1 MVPTVVVVVAIVVVA
16 ATVVVGISVVVVA
29 SVVVVGISVVVDASV
44 VFVTRV
50 VVARVDVVVV
60 VGKAEKNGTATG
72 RLLLSCVL
80 LPSWPKSFRPQH
92 NTSPA
97 GVIAQA

>member
-29 SVVVVGISVVVDASV
+29 SVV
-44 VFVTRV
+44 
-50 VVARVDVVVV
+50 VVVV

>member
-1 MVPTVVVVVAIVVVA
+1 MAPTVVVVDAN
-16 ATVVVGISVVVVA
+16 VVVVA
-29 SVVVVGISVVVDASV
+29 SVVVV
-44 VFVTRV
+44 
-50 VVARVDVVVV
+50 ARVVV
-60 VGKAEKNGTATG
+60 VGNAVKKGTTTG

-80 LPSWPKSFRPQH
+80 SPSWPTSFRPQH